1 MEIGM
6 YVSFGHL
13 RLSGVGQAK
22 VNGPRRTVARARSVE
37 SLAYDQAVDLRR
49 PLCKVQTHQAQWETE
64 IGRAHV

>member
-49 PLCKVQTHQAQWETE
+49 PLCKVQTHQAQWLKSN
-64 IGRAHV
+64 VNKF

>member
-49 PLCKVQTHQAQWETE
+49 PLCKVQ